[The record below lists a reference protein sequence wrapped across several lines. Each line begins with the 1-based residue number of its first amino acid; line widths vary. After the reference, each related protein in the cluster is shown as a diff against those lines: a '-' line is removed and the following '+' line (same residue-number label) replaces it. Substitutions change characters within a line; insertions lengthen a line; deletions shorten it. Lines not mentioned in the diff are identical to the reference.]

1 MRVLHHAGALAG
13 ALSLGGCLGTPPV
26 PPPVYPSLR
35 DTLGPSWTLVPLP
48 SGALLPGAIV
58 RVVYGA
64 AGVGGSPGSVALQWI
79 SPLSRCGVPDS
90 ALVVSNPPL
99 AAISSGATFGADASV
114 GAQLASVSGELGADA
129 SSTANLTIT
138 SSADSSLDYVA
149 FQRWATDP
157 ANAQALSQ
165 ACGSILAQPGM
176 AVVQEAFVISSGSY
190 TFQTNKGGK
199 IKLSPPGKLPVQAG
213 VSVTSGTQGTVTIS
227 QPLVFAM
234 RLLQPLPQGGF
245 ALAPLVASNARRA
258 SHYVAGT
265 VPAPPVSAAIQLG
278 GTAITSVDGLPG
290 H

>member
-1 MRVLHHAGALAG
+1 MRVLHRAGALAG
-13 ALSLGGCLGTPPV
+13 ALLLGGCPGMPPA

-58 RVVYGA
+58 RIQNEPA
-64 AGVGGSPGSVALQWI
+64 AAAQGSVVLQWI
-79 SPLSRCGVPDS
+79 APLSKCGVPDS
-90 ALVVSNPPL
+90 ALVVSAPAL
-99 AAISSGATFGADASV
+99 AAISAGATFGADASV
-114 GAQLASVSGELGADA
+114 AAQLANVSGELGGNA
-129 SSTANLTIT
+129 SSTANLTIN
-138 SSADSSLDYVA
+138 SSTDSSLDYVS

-190 TFQTNKGGK
+190 TFQTNKGAK
-199 IKLSPPGKLPVQAG
+199 IKLSPPAKLPVQAG

-227 QPLVFAM
+227 QPLVFAL

-245 ALAPLVASNARRA
+245 ALEPLVASNARRA
-258 SHYVAGT
+258 SRHAVR
-265 VPAPPVSAAIQLG
+265 VPPPPPLSPAIQLG
-278 GTAITSVDGLPG
+278 GTTVTNIEGLPSR
-290 H
+290 